1 MNEELSGIG
10 QRLLELRAKIK
21 AREGHKSY
29 AENVKHIKAEIA
41 RLEGITARPAVVASD
56 IKQDL

>member
-10 QRLLELRAKIK
+10 QRIILLRAKLK
-21 AREGHKSY
+21 AREGQKAY

-41 RLEGITARPAVVASD
+41 RLEGITAKPAALASD
-56 IKQDL
+56 TE

>member
-10 QRLLELRAKIK
+10 QRIILLRAKLK
-21 AREGHKSY
+21 AREGQKAY

-41 RLEGITARPAVVASD
+41 RLEGITAKPAGVASD
-56 IKQDL
+56 TE